1 MAFPYSQ
8 FKTEH
13 INPYFFL
20 NVFLFSVDASII
32 HMKLTPSLNFFWN
45 IRNNVIGGRML
56 SRDNIITPISGLV
69 FEFKL
74 ERKTGR
80 VIFLFGI

>member
-1 MAFPYSQ
+1 
-8 FKTEH
+8 
-13 INPYFFL
+13 
-20 NVFLFSVDASII
+20 
-32 HMKLTPSLNFFWN
+32 MKLTPSLNFFWN